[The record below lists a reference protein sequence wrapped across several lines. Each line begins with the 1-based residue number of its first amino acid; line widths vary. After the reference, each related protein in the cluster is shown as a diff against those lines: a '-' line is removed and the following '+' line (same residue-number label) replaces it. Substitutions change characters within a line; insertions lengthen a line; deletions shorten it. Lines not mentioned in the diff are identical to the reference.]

1 MVPFHSISRLTRI
14 LFHSGAAGSALLL
27 AGCSGTYSALD
38 PAGPHAHTIAQL
50 WWAML
55 LGAAILFVL
64 VMGLFVLTLFR
75 PGFGSGVSIKG
86 WIVAGG
92 LLLPIPVLVALNFYA
107 LFQGE
112 RLLPGDVA
120 SAYRIEAHARQWQ
133 WEFRYLD
140 EPGAPSTVDVLHI
153 PAGLPIEV
161 VATSEDVIH
170 SFWVP
175 RLGGKIDATPGHA
188 ARIRIEADRPG
199 IFGGVCAEYCGTGHS
214 RMRFRVEA
222 HEGPDFRSLVER
234 GFEQ

>member
-1 MVPFHSISRLTRI
+1 
-14 LFHSGAAGSALLL
+14 
-27 AGCSGTYSALD
+27 
-38 PAGPHAHTIAQL
+38 
-50 WWAML
+50 ML

-64 VMGLFVLTLFR
+64 VMGLFVLTLLR

-153 PAGLPIEV
+153 PAGLPVEV

-188 ARIRIEADRPG
+188 ARLRIQADRPG

-222 HEGPDFRSLVER
+222 HEGTDFRSLLER

>member
-1 MVPFHSISRLTRI
+1 MFW
-14 LFHSGAAGSALLL
+14 GG
-27 AGCSGTYSALD
+27 
-38 PAGPHAHTIAQL
+38 
-50 WWAML
+50 
-55 LGAAILFVL
+55 AILFVV
-64 VMGLFVLTLFR
+64 VMGLFALTLFR
-75 PGFGSGVSIKG
+75 PGFGSRVSPKG
-86 WIVAGG
+86 WIILGG
-92 LLLPIPVLVALNFYA
+92 LAFPIPVLVLLNFYA

-112 RLLPGDVA
+112 RMLPGDVA
-120 SAYRIEAHARQWQ
+120 SVYRIEAHARQWQ

-140 EPGAPSTVDVLHI
+140 EPGSPSTVDVLHI
-153 PAGLPIEV
+153 PAGLPVEV
-161 VATSEDVIH
+161 MATSEDVIH

-222 HEGPDFRSLVER
+222 HEGPDFRLLVDR